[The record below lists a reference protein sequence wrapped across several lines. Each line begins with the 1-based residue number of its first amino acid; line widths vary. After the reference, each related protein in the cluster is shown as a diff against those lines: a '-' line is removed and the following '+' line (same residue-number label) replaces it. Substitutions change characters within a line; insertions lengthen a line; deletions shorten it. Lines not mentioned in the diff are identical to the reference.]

1 MSDNLIKIATYYNNF
16 DAELAKLKLEEN
28 NIFCFLKNEH
38 VAQLQFGIANFEIM
52 VREEDKELALHY
64 LNTQED
70 DLGKSMEEL
79 NET

>member
-1 MSDNLIKIATYYNNF
+1 MENKLIKIATYYNNF
-16 DAELAKLKLEEN
+16 DAELAKLRLEEN

-52 VREEDKELALHY
+52 VREEDKELALYY

-70 DLGKSMEEL
+70 DLG
-79 NET
+79 